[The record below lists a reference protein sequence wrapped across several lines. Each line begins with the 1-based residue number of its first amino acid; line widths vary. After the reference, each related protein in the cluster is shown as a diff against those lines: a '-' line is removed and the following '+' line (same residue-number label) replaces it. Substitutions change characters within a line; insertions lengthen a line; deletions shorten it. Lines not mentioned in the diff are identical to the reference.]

1 MISPETNLLCIARRV
16 LAMADRI
23 GNTAIP
29 EEIANEARAAM
40 FDINGVNEESDLRH
54 RALLVCIRL
63 MRFYD
68 EPGNKTA
75 QAASRIALNQSA
87 ENLRGSIR
95 MEELHCGEREAA

>member
-1 MISPETNLLCIARRV
+1 MVNPETNLLCIARRV

-29 EEIANEARAAM
+29 EEIANEAKAAM
-40 FDINGVNEESDLRH
+40 FDLNHSSEESELRH

-68 EPGNKTA
+68 SPGNRTA
-75 QAASRIALNQSA
+75 QAAQRIGLNQAA
-87 ENLRGSIR
+87 ENLRGAIR
-95 MEELHCGEREAA
+95 MEEILCGQREAA

>member
-1 MISPETNLLCIARRV
+1 MVNPETNLLCIARRV

-29 EEIANEARAAM
+29 EEIANEAKSELHNLKLVKEESVLRRFAVLLVIRLTRYCDEPRNSTARAA
-40 FDINGVNEESDLRH
+40 
-54 RALLVCIRL
+54 
-63 MRFYD
+63 FYISL
-68 EPGNKTA
+68 K
-75 QAASRIALNQSA
+75 QSA